1 MNSVYEQAME
11 CYKNHQ
17 WQQAEALFMQAEGE
31 KNVASYLKKCRQF
44 QKFSV
49 GQIVS
54 YGQFEGRDIR
64 WRVMDE
70 RGNMRLLLCDGL
82 LTERPYQDLYVDT
95 WWENSALR
103 KWLNGVFVKECFAP
117 EEGRNILNV
126 RVETPASEEYYTN
139 GGNRTMDRVFVLSKA
154 EVLQYLPE
162 VEDRNLG
169 HWWWMRTPGS
179 SLLTTAIVYTDGTF
193 YNGGVN
199 VSSHNGGV
207 RPAMWVLLKG

>member
-1 MNSVYEQAME
+1 
-11 CYKNHQ
+11 
-17 WQQAEALFMQAEGE
+17 
-31 KNVASYLKKCRQF
+31 
-44 QKFSV
+44 
-49 GQIVS
+49 
-54 YGQFEGRDIR
+54 
-64 WRVMDE
+64 MDE

-162 VEDRNLG
+162 V
-169 HWWWMRTPGS
+169 W
-179 SLLTTAIVYTDGTF
+179 GT
-193 YNGGVN
+193 GG
-199 VSSHNGGV
+199 GCA
-207 RPAMWVLLKG
+207 RPVPAC

>member
-1 MNSVYEQAME
+1 
-11 CYKNHQ
+11 
-17 WQQAEALFMQAEGE
+17 
-31 KNVASYLKKCRQF
+31 
-44 QKFSV
+44 
-49 GQIVS
+49 
-54 YGQFEGRDIR
+54 
-64 WRVMDE
+64 MDE

-82 LTERPYQDLYVDT
+82 LAERPYQDLYVDT

-139 GGNRTMDRVFVLSKA
+139 GG
-154 EVLQYLPE
+154 
-162 VEDRNLG
+162 
-169 HWWWMRTPGS
+169 
-179 SLLTTAIVYTDGTF
+179 
-193 YNGGVN
+193 VN

>member
-1 MNSVYEQAME
+1 
-11 CYKNHQ
+11 
-17 WQQAEALFMQAEGE
+17 
-31 KNVASYLKKCRQF
+31 
-44 QKFSV
+44 
-49 GQIVS
+49 
-54 YGQFEGRDIR
+54 
-64 WRVMDE
+64 MDE

-82 LTERPYQDLYVDT
+82 LAERPYQDLYVDT

-139 GGNRTMDRVFVLSKA
+139 GGNRTMDRVFVHSKA

-169 HWWWMRTPGS
+169 HLVVDAHAR
-179 SLLTTAIVYTDGTF
+179 F
-193 YNGGVN
+193 Q
-199 VSSHNGGV
+199 
-207 RPAMWVLLKG
+207 PADHRDRLYRWHVLQRRRKRKFA